1 MSVNRRDFLKTAAA
15 TATLSLGGA
24 ARSARAEPTAGAK
37 DDHYAMLNDSTRC
50 VGCRACQAVCKRE
63 HGLGRAGSNA
73 LYDMP
78 TDLNSN
84 SLTLIQLHKG
94 SEKGWTFVKKQ
105 CLHCSEA
112 SCVSV
117 CPVGAFIKRDD
128 GVVSYDPGKCIGC
141 RYCQYACPFNVPTF
155 EFDEAAPVIQ
165 KCDFC
170 KDLRLAKGEA
180 PWCATVCPAGAIT
193 FGRRGEM
200 LAEAKARIAAN
211 PERYNPHVY
220 GETEIGGTSVLY
232 LAPKDVSFAQLGY
245 PAYEETRPFSLQE
258 NIQHGIFKYWAPPI
272 ALYASLALIAYT
284 TGKKQREEDSGK
296 GEGEKP

>member
-15 TATLSLGGA
+15 TAGISLAGA
-24 ARSARAEPTAGAK
+24 AREARAEQTVEAKAG
-37 DDHYAMLNDSTRC
+37 HYAMLNDCTRC

-63 HGLGRAGSNA
+63 HGLGKAGQDP

-84 SLTLIQLHKG
+84 SLTLIQLQR
-94 SEKGWTFVKKQ
+94 SSATQWTFVKKQ
-105 CLHCSEA
+105 CLHCSDA

-117 CPVGAFIKRDD
+117 CPVAAFTKRDD
-128 GVVSYDPGKCIGC
+128 GVVAYDPGKCIGC

-170 KDLRLAKGEA
+170 KDLRLAKGEP
-180 PWCATVCPAGAIT
+180 PWCATICPAGAIT
-193 FGRRGEM
+193 FGTRGEM
-200 LAEAKARIAAN
+200 LAEAKARIAKD

-232 LAPKDVSFAQLGY
+232 LAPKNVSFEQLGY
-245 PAYEETRPFSLQE
+245 PSYDETKPFAVQE
-258 NIQHGIFKYWAPPI
+258 DIQHSIFKYWIPPI
-272 ALYASLALIAYT
+272 ALYAALGGIAYA
-284 TGKKQREEDSGK
+284 TGKRAQKAPG
-296 GEGEKP
+296 GGGEKP